1 MKKLTISMLISLA
14 AMGAQA
20 GTVSY
25 NFSNSLATTEINQS
39 GSLGL
44 FDSTLGSL
52 TGIDLLLNGRMLTS
66 ISLIN
71 NAAQAQTTKA
81 TGTVDLFFNSN
92 LGGLNVLLAGHNP
105 LAMSSSTGFQT
116 LASGAS
122 ATFGPLSDAQGAHY
136 TTQLNGLWA
145 DFSRVGGG
153 NFNIGCTSLSGV
165 SVVGGGGNIG
175 SSQQTSAA
183 CGAEIVYT
191 YTSNQ
196 TPPTPVSE
204 PASLALL
211 GLALVGAGIGTRRR
225 KA

>member
-14 AMGAQA
+14 ALGAQA

-25 NFSNSLATTEINQS
+25 NFANSLATTEINQS

-44 FDSTLGSL
+44 FDSSLGNL
-52 TGIDLLLNGRMLTS
+52 TGIDLLLNGQMVTS

-81 TGTVDLFFNSN
+81 TGTVDLLFSSS
-92 LGGLNVLLAGHNP
+92 LGSLNALLSGKT

-122 ATFGPLSDAQGAHY
+122 ATFGPLSDAQGVHY

-145 DFSRVGGG
+145 DFSRAGGG
-153 NFNIGCTSLSGV
+153 NFNIGCTSMSGV
-165 SVVGGGGNIG
+165 SVIGGGGNIG
-175 SSQQTSAA
+175 SSQQTRAA

-191 YTSNQ
+191 YASNP